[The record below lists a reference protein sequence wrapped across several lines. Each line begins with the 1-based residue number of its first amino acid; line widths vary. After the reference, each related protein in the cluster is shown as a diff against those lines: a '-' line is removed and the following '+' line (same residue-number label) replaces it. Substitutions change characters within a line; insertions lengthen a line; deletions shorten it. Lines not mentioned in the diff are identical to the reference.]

1 MDFHSGSDGKESAC
15 DSEDPG
21 SIPGSGRSPGVGNGN
36 LLHYSCLENSMD
48 RGAWWATVRWVTKSR
63 TRLKQLSTHPLFFF
77 FSVVFE
83 KSHSCSE
90 RLNFMYNLYSLVLV
104 NGRDQGEG
112 KSSFSKLH
120 ITWITPR
127 VVRPAKVLQ
136 YEPLSQA
143 AKPPE

>member
-1 MDFHSGSDGKESAC
+1 M
-15 DSEDPG
+15 
-21 SIPGSGRSPGVGNGN
+21 IPGSGRSPGEGNGN
-36 LLHYSCLENSMD
+36 LLQYSCLENPMD
-48 RGAWWATVRWVTKSR
+48 GGAWWATVCGVTKSR
-63 TRLKQLSTHPLFFF
+63 TQLKQLSTHPRFFF
-77 FSVVFE
+77 FLFHFIQVFE

-104 NGRDQGEG
+104 NGKDQGEG

-127 VVRPAKVLQ
+127 VVRSANVLQ

-143 AKPPE
+143 AKPSE